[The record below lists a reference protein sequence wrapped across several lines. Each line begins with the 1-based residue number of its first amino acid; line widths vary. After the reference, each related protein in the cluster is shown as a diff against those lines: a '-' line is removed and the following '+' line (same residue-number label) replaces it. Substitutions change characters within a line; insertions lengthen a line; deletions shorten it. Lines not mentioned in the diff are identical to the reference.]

1 MTVSAFHKPKISVVT
16 PSFNQGRFLPQAIES
31 VISQGYENLEYIVI
45 DGASDDDSV
54 SVIRRY
60 ADHVDYWVS
69 EPDSGQSDG
78 INKGLRRATGDL
90 VAWLNADDYY
100 LPGTFQA
107 VVDQYQKSPG
117 RPFYFGDGL
126 RVSAD
131 RSPISRFFPD
141 TFSGFN
147 RAALVMGLNYILQP
161 STFMSRNALVE
172 IGYLDE
178 TLHYG
183 MDTDLWLRLS
193 ALGEPV
199 RVDGVL
205 SASREYADTKT
216 ASGSFERV
224 EELRRIALKHSGKE
238 ITPGVICYLLDT
250 LHRYAKQNQDVF
262 PPAYLT
268 DMSRFWRETSSLM
281 SSFGAGPD
289 GFPLDHSAGS
299 VVRNGSIRL
308 WRRIRRIYNKIES
321 FRK

>member
-1 MTVSAFHKPKISVVT
+1 MVSAIRMPKISVVT

-31 VISQGYENLEYIVI
+31 VISQGYDNIEYIII
-45 DGASDDDSV
+45 DGGSDDDSV
-54 SVIRRY
+54 SVIKKY
-60 ADHVDYWVS
+60 AAHIDYWVT
-69 EPDSGQSDG
+69 EPDNGQSDG

-100 LPGTFQA
+100 FPGTFQA
-107 VVDQYQKSPG
+107 VAEQYQKSPDS
-117 RPFYFGDGL
+117 PFYFGDGL
-126 RVSAD
+126 RVSVD

-147 RAALVMGLNYILQP
+147 RTALIMGLNYILQP
-161 STFMSRNALVE
+161 STFMSRNALE
-172 IGYLDE
+172 QIGYLDE

-193 ALGEPV
+193 ALGHPV

-205 SASREYADTKT
+205 SASREYAETKT

-224 EELRRIALKHSGKE
+224 EELRRIALKHGGKE

-250 LHRYAKQNQDVF
+250 LHRYAKQNQDVY
-262 PPAYLT
+262 PSAYLA
-268 DMSRFWRETSSLM
+268 DISRFWRQTSSLM

-289 GFPLDHSAGS
+289 GFPLDHSDDS
-299 VVRNGSIRL
+299 MERNGSGRL
-308 WRRIRRIYNKIES
+308 WRRMRSIYKKIES
-321 FRK
+321 FKK